1 MSGPAIRVLTA
12 DLGAATGWDP
22 VTIAARVLARL
33 LRAELVA
40 VPARRQGAGWQR
52 VAAALPRRRGAE
64 VTIIVA
70 PQPVHLYALIEVAHW
85 LPGSSLVAGWVIDAF
100 WTERIPRL
108 VRHTGHIDQLFVT
121 DEEGVATWSA
131 ATGVPTVW
139 MPLGADVL
147 GRACPQAARG
157 VDLQRIGRQPAPW
170 DDDAVNEARCRS
182 LGLSYAGRPA
192 FVPEVDGNQRSVEA
206 AMANA
211 RFTLSF
217 TNAASPAEYTHPT
230 REYLTGRWTDALAQ
244 GATVAGIAPRCA
256 ATDRLLWPE
265 AVLELGTTDPAE
277 GLALIGEAV
286 RAWTPERAAYNHRQ
300 ALARLDWRWRFAEMV
315 AALGLAAPLLDEEL
329 GQLESRLDAL
339 G

>member
-1 MSGPAIRVLTA
+1 
-12 DLGAATGWDP
+12 
-22 VTIAARVLARL
+22 
-33 LRAELVA
+33 
-40 VPARRQGAGWQR
+40 
-52 VAAALPRRRGAE
+52 
-64 VTIIVA
+64 
-70 PQPVHLYALIEVAHW
+70 
-85 LPGSSLVAGWVIDAF
+85 
-100 WTERIPRL
+100 
-108 VRHTGHIDQLFVT
+108 
-121 DEEGVATWSA
+121 
-131 ATGVPTVW
+131 
-139 MPLGADVL
+139 
-147 GRACPQAARG
+147 
-157 VDLQRIGRQPAPW
+157 
-170 DDDAVNEARCRS
+170 
-182 LGLSYAGRPA
+182 
-192 FVPEVDGNQRSVEA
+192 
-206 AMANA
+206 MANA

-265 AVLELGTTDPAE
+265 AVLELGTTDLAE